1 MQFSFF
7 NLNYTS
13 LYSSKRVIKK
23 INFINYI
30 KRYIN
35 IDDLVKKLK
44 LINYFLCKISYF
56 LFFRRVL
63 RFVIIERINLIDFL
77 RFLNIILN
85 TLNKDNC
92 YRTTPKESLDRV
104 R

>member
-1 MQFSFF
+1 MQFSLF
-7 NLNYTS
+7 NLNYIS

-30 KRYIN
+30 KRYISV
-35 IDDLVKKLK
+35 DDLTKRLK
-44 LINYFLCKISYF
+44 LINCFLREISYF

-63 RFVIIERINLIDFL
+63 RFIIIERISLINFL

-85 TLNKDNC
+85 TLNKDNLSNL
-92 YRTTPKESLDRV
+92 SLL
-104 R
+104 